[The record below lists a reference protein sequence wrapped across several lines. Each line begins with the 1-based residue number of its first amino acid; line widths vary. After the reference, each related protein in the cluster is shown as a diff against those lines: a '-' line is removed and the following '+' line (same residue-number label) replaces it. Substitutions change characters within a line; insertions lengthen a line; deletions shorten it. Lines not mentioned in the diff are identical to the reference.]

1 MHVPLP
7 DVRWRHVSR
16 ALKTDVPPED
26 PLALRV
32 YLVKTGKEKDDI
44 IRRAL
49 DIIEEPEYRDTVI
62 VYYLCEATPEEISGS
77 LRISLEVLEVIKAMV
92 CDMSVFEH
100 KMELIRYIRHFGTI
114 AHDNIKQHVEDGLN
128 CGPSYLINHFKMGHE
143 QARVNRDEMLNEMAA
158 LAYNSSRL
166 LKSHPTPQMVDQ
178 FVKLSTVAQK
188 SIVLCD
194 RTNDVRTS
202 AIEALVEIAT
212 QDNVIA
218 RLEAPK
224 ISLEDV
230 VH

>member
-7 DVRWRHVSR
+7 DARWRHVLH
-16 ALKTDVPPED
+16 ALKTNIPPED
-26 PLALRV
+26 PLALHVYRV
-32 YLVKTGKEKDDI
+32 KIGEEKDDT

-49 DIIEEPEYRDTVI
+49 DIIEELEYRDTVI
-62 VYYLCEATPEEISGS
+62 AYCLCEATPAETSES
-77 LRISLEVLEVIKAMV
+77 LRIPPEVLSVVNAMV
-92 CDMSVFEH
+92 CDVSVFEH
-100 KMELIRYIRHFGTI
+100 KMELIRYTRHFGTI
-114 AHDNIKQHVEDGLN
+114 AHAKIKQHVEDGLN

-178 FVKLSTVAQK
+178 FVKLSNVAQK